1 VAGAQFIGK
10 QRVIEAF
17 EKFGG
22 AWALVQG
29 KKVCASGEGSTELAE
44 WLDIFAAAESRSPY
58 TLHLYGDMDPEEI
71 TTSTKPLR
79 SWDVMIHDTRGAVS
93 EPVAATGAVGAA
105 ARIQKHLDDKIAE
118 KFDLI
123 LEKLEEPEESQG
135 IDFVAIAKDYA
146 ENPHKMGQVM
156 GAVQSIIGILQNL
169 FGMNRANPAPAAM
182 GSVYGYPPQQETTQ
196 PAANGVTMRA
206 SDEAKYNRL
215 AAVLDRLEAK
225 DPKLI
230 EHLEKLADIAEKDS
244 FTFSMIL
251 SRLDAL

>member
-1 VAGAQFIGK
+1 MAGAQFIGK

-58 TLHLYGDMDPEEI
+58 TLHLYGDIDPEEI
-71 TTSTKPLR
+71 TTATKPLR
-79 SWDVMIHDTRGAVS
+79 SWDVMIHDTRQEVS
-93 EPVAATGAVGAA
+93 GPVAATGAVGAA

-156 GAVQSIIGILQNL
+156 GAVQSIVGILQNL
-169 FGMNRANPAPAAM
+169 FGMNRANPAPATM
-182 GSVYGYPPQQETTQ
+182 GSVYGHQPQETM
-196 PAANGVTMRA
+196 PSAANGVTMGA

-225 DPKLI
+225 DAKLI
-230 EHLEKLADIAEKDS
+230 EHLEKLADLAEKDS